1 VDLDSGEV
9 GEPSAEWRRIVES
22 VAAVRREIE
31 HVRILTSREV
41 GAEEASIFDAHLSLL
56 ADAEMLAD
64 VKARIGTGVGAVAAW
79 AGCLADV
86 ERVWAG
92 LPDPYLRERAEDVH
106 AVSDQVLRALTGES
120 ARQTVAEGILVAR
133 DLTPAEAAGLDADLV
148 LGVVLAQGS
157 ATSHAAI
164 LARARDIPL
173 VVAAGRD
180 VLSVPEGT
188 TIVLDG
194 GSGELCIDP
203 SPELLDDFRR
213 RAADLA
219 ERRAHHLAL
228 AEQPA
233 VSLDGTHF
241 AVVANVGSV
250 ADARSSLAAGADGA
264 GLVRTEFLFLG
275 RASAPGVDEQ
285 QAEYQ
290 AIAQALAG
298 RRITLRTLDAG
309 GDKPLPYIP
318 MPLEANPFLGRRGIR
333 LSLDHRELL
342 REQLVAICRTARR
355 YPTSVMFPMVAT
367 LGELLDA
374 RQVLAEAAGPTGLP
388 EDLQVGMM
396 VEIPAAA
403 LKIETFLSHLDFV
416 SIGTNDL
423 AQYALAAERGNGAV
437 AALSDALDPG
447 VLMLIDHVC
456 RAARGR
462 VEVAVCGE
470 AASDELAIPVLAGL
484 GVRELSVSPYA
495 VPRVKATIRELDPGR
510 CAALAQEALTLAGA
524 DDVRKLVLAM
534 MSETNA

>member
-1 VDLDSGEV
+1 M

-31 HVRILTSREV
+31 HVRILTGREV

-173 VVAAGRD
+173 VVAAGRE

-219 ERRAHHLAL
+219 ERGPTTSR
-228 AEQPA
+228 
-233 VSLDGTHF
+233 S
-241 AVVANVGSV
+241 
-250 ADARSSLAAGADGA
+250 RSSRRCPGTGRTSPLSPMSDRWPMPGPRSTAGADGA

-285 QAEYQ
+285 QAEYE

-333 LSLDHRELL
+333 LSLDHRDLL

-355 YPTSVMFPMVAT
+355 FPTSVMFPMVAT

-388 EDLQVGMM
+388 ADLRVGMM
-396 VEIPAAA
+396 VEVPAAA
-403 LKIETFLSHLDFV
+403 LKIETFLPHVDFV

-447 VLMLIDHVC
+447 VLVLIDHVC
-456 RAARGR
+456 LFFYCGAASVTYCWPRRTNFPPAARRSRMCGSAAEGMAPAKRVARPQTGR
-462 VEVAVCGE
+462 
-470 AASDELAIPVLAGL
+470 LAWQVRPILQEKLSKLAL
-484 GVRELSVSPYA
+484 RIL
-495 VPRVKATIRELDPGR
+495 K
-510 CAALAQEALTLAGA
+510 
-524 DDVRKLVLAM
+524 
-534 MSETNA
+534 